1 MESPDFRTIS
11 TDAIGFW
18 EPRRAFYNIALV
30 VVVVAIFI
38 GKLPLSSEALS
49 IDLWLNLFVLA
60 VLANVAYCSAY
71 VVELVAQVS
80 AYREVW
86 RGRRWMLLILG
97 TAFACTVASFVARG
111 LFRHH
116 G

>member
-1 MESPDFRTIS
+1 MESPDIRTIT

-30 VVVVAIFI
+30 VVVVAVFMAQWPQSA
-38 GKLPLSSEALS
+38 GTLS

-60 VLANVAYCSAY
+60 VLANIAYCSAY
-71 VVELVAQVS
+71 LVELLAQVS

-97 TAFACTVASFVARG
+97 TAFACAVASFIARS
-111 LFRHH
+111 LFGHR